1 MCRAASLEQ
10 RDEHAQMT
18 RERAVYLQ
26 RLCTKG
32 LEQLPPSQQMSRPSL
47 IQTVA

>member
-1 MCRAASLEQ
+1 MYRAAALEQ
-10 RDEHAQMT
+10 KDEHARIT

-32 LEQLPPSQQMSRPSL
+32 LEQLPPSQQISRPSL
-47 IQTVA
+47 VQSAA